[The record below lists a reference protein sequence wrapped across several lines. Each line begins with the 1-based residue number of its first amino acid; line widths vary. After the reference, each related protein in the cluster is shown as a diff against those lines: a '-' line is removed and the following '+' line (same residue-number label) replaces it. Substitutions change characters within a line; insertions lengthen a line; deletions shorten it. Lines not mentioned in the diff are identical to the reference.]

1 MVSVAQGRPGLQWRF
16 ALAAGAAQPRAGSV
30 L

>member
-1 MVSVAQGRPGLQWRF
+1 MVSVAQGRHGLQWRF
-16 ALAAGAAQPRAGSV
+16 PSAAGAAQPRAGSV